1 MGLRQHGRRQP
12 RGPPFVPPKKKQTK
26 SLEETLWDAATA
38 LRSSMDAAEYKHVV
52 LGLIFLK
59 YVSDTFMVRHEELR
73 RLVDDESSEYF
84 MPTEDAKQS
93 VLEDRDEY
101 TAEGVFWIP
110 EGQRWDDL
118 RRAGK
123 QPDIGARID
132 QAMESI
138 ERENPTLKG
147 VLPKTFTRQE
157 LGPEMLGGLIDVFS
171 RNDLAA
177 QEHKD
182 LDVLGRVYEYFLGK
196 FAGGEGKRGGQYY
209 TPRSVVRLLVEMLQ
223 PFHGRVYDP
232 ACGSGGM
239 FVQADRFVQAH
250 GGSHNDISVYGQESV
265 PTTWRLAKMNLA
277 LRGIDANLGPQWG
290 DSFHDDKHP
299 DLRADFV
306 IANPPFNQDDWKGEL
321 LQQDARWKHG
331 TPPAGNANYAWIQ
344 HMLHH
349 LAPTGTMAT
358 VLANGSL
365 SSQQSGEGEIR
376 KALVDA
382 DLVECI
388 VALPPQ
394 LFYGTQIPVSL
405 WFLTKNKAGTP
416 NGVKTRPRERE
427 TLFIDARQVGFMESR
442 VVRSFTGDDVN
453 RIADAYH
460 AWRGTETSEGQSYED
475 VPGFCKAVTTQE
487 IAEHDYVLTPGRY
500 VGAEEVEDDDEP
512 LGEKIER
519 LTTEIRDGFKKREEL
534 QTSVL
539 AALDS
544 LVVADE

>member
-1 MGLRQHGRRQP
+1 MPP
-12 RGPPFVPPKKKQTK
+12 RKKQTK

-110 EGQRWDDL
+110 EGHRWDDL
-118 RRAGK
+118 CRAGK

-132 QAMESI
+132 RAMESI

-182 LDVLGRVYEYFLGK
+182 LDILGRVYEYFLGK

-331 TPPAGNANYAWIQ
+331 TPPASNANYAWIQ

-394 LFYGTQIPVSL
+394 LFYGTGIPVSL
-405 WFLTKNKAGTP
+405 WFLTKNKAGNP
-416 NGVKTRPRERE
+416 NGVNTRPRQGE
-427 TLFIDARQVGFMESR
+427 TLFIDARQVGFMETR
-442 VVRSFTGDDVN
+442 VVRAFAGDDVN

-460 AWRGTETSEGQSYED
+460 AWRGTETSDGQSYED
-475 VPGFCKAVTTQE
+475 IPGFCKAVTADE

-500 VGAEEVEDDDEP
+500 VGAEEVEDDGEP
-512 LGEKIER
+512 LEEKIER

-539 AALDS
+539 AGLDS
-544 LVVADE
+544 RVVADE